1 MKKLLLLVALPF
13 IFAFT
18 FLPQGNSYDSTVE
31 TDQFKPIFI
40 NSVKLDGEMGRR
52 IDVTINNNLLVLDAD
67 KDFLLPFEARK
78 GFGGGYIGL
87 GKLIDATATL
97 AANTKDSRVIA
108 LKEHLVNHVLG
119 HQEADGY
126 VGLFPAPNRMG
137 KLWDI
142 HEVQYIAW
150 GLLRDFELF
159 GKQESLTGARKVAD
173 YLILNWQKLPPNWNE
188 GGVAPHV
195 AVTGLERT
203 MLALHRVT
211 GEKKY
216 LDFVCQTRKLPEWDL
231 PIIVGRQPG
240 IEGHMYAYL
249 SRTLALLELYRET
262 GDNQLMRVP
271 KRATDFM
278 LNNDGLML
286 TGSGG
291 QWEIWTNDQDGRG
304 ALGETC
310 ATAYQIR
317 IYDAMLRQ
325 KGESFWGDLMERTI
339 FNTLFAAQSPNGR
352 QIRYFAPTEGKR
364 EYHPDDIYCCPNNY
378 RRIIAEL
385 PAFVYYTTDK
395 GVAVNLYTA
404 SKAELTLQK
413 GQKLV
418 LQQETAYP
426 SDGKVKLK
434 LSMTKPTKF
443 ELKLRIPGWAA
454 ETKVAVNGQNVSQ
467 QIRTGE
473 YLPIEREWKTGD
485 VVTLDMPM
493 PFRLIEGRQRQAG
506 RVAIMRGPMVYCL
519 NPSQNEKF
527 KGLDG
532 IELSR
537 IILDPSTMTLVPDS
551 TLRPDGTA
559 CKVKG
564 WKASFGMSV
573 PPHQF
578 ELTLKEFPDPDGQ
591 QTYFSLS
598 DMKPAVPDEL
608 FR

>member
-1 MKKLLLLVALPF
+1 MKKFLWLAILLVF
-13 IFAFT
+13 HAFT
-18 FLPQGNSYDSTVE
+18 VLSHGNMPESAVK
-31 TDQFKPIFI
+31 TDQFTPLTIS
-40 NSVKLDGEMGRR
+40 SVKLDGELGRR
-52 IDVTINNNLLVLDAD
+52 IDVTVNNNLLVLDAD
-67 KDFLLPFEARK
+67 KDFLLPFGARK
-78 GFGGGYIGL
+78 GFGGGYVGL
-87 GKLIDATATL
+87 GKLIDATSTL
-97 AANTKDSRVIA
+97 AAYTKNPRVTT
-108 LKEHLVNHVLG
+108 LREHLIHHVLE
-119 HQEADGY
+119 HQETDGY
-126 VGLFPAPNRMG
+126 VGLFPAPDRMG

-159 GKQESLTGARKVAD
+159 GQQESLTGARKIAD

-203 MLALHRVT
+203 MLALHRIT

-231 PIIVGRQPG
+231 PVIIGRRPG

-249 SRTLALLELYRET
+249 ARTLALMELYRGT

-271 KRATDFM
+271 YKATDFM
-278 LNNDGLML
+278 LHNNGLML

-325 KGESFWGDLMERTI
+325 KGESLWGDLMERTI

-385 PAFVYYTTDK
+385 PTFVYYNTDN

-404 SKAELTLQK
+404 SSAELTLQS
-413 GQKLV
+413 GQKLG
-418 LQQETAYP
+418 LQQVTDYP
-426 SDGKVKLK
+426 SDGKVILQVS
-434 LSMTKPTKF
+434 LTKPSKF
-443 ELKLRIPGWAA
+443 VLKLRIPGWAA
-454 ETKVAVNGQNVSQ
+454 ESKVAVNGQNEIR
-467 QIRTGE
+467 QIKTGE
-473 YLPIEREWKTGD
+473 FLSIEREWKAGD

-493 PFRLIEGRQRQAG
+493 PFRLIEGRQRQTG
-506 RVAIMRGPMVYCL
+506 RVAIVRGPLVYCL
-519 NPSQNEKF
+519 NPSQKEKL

-537 IILDPSTMTLVPDS
+537 IILDPSTMTLVPDN
-551 TLRPDGTA
+551 TVRPGGTA
-559 CKVKG
+559 CKVKA

-573 PPHQF
+573 PPHEF
-578 ELTLKEFPDPDGQ
+578 ELTLKEFPDPEGQ

>member
-404 SKAELTLQK
+404 SKAEL
-413 GQKLV
+413 
-418 LQQETAYP
+418 
-426 SDGKVKLK
+426 D
-434 LSMTKPTKF
+434 
-443 ELKLRIPGWAA
+443 R
-454 ETKVAVNGQNVSQ
+454 
-467 QIRTGE
+467 
-473 YLPIEREWKTGD
+473 
-485 VVTLDMPM
+485 
-493 PFRLIEGRQRQAG
+493 
-506 RVAIMRGPMVYCL
+506 
-519 NPSQNEKF
+519 
-527 KGLDG
+527 
-532 IELSR
+532 
-537 IILDPSTMTLVPDS
+537 
-551 TLRPDGTA
+551 
-559 CKVKG
+559 
-564 WKASFGMSV
+564 KAHV
-573 PPHQF
+573 
-578 ELTLKEFPDPDGQ
+578 
-591 QTYFSLS
+591 
-598 DMKPAVPDEL
+598 
-608 FR
+608 

>member
-339 FNTLFAAQSPNGR
+339 FNTPLPLNR
-352 QIRYFAPTEGKR
+352 Q
-364 EYHPDDIYCCPNNY
+364 
-378 RRIIAEL
+378 
-385 PAFVYYTTDK
+385 
-395 GVAVNLYTA
+395 
-404 SKAELTLQK
+404 
-413 GQKLV
+413 
-418 LQQETAYP
+418 
-426 SDGKVKLK
+426 
-434 LSMTKPTKF
+434 M
-443 ELKLRIPGWAA
+443 
-454 ETKVAVNGQNVSQ
+454 
-467 QIRTGE
+467 
-473 YLPIEREWKTGD
+473 
-485 VVTLDMPM
+485 
-493 PFRLIEGRQRQAG
+493 EGR
-506 RVAIMRGPMVYCL
+506 
-519 NPSQNEKF
+519 
-527 KGLDG
+527 
-532 IELSR
+532 
-537 IILDPSTMTLVPDS
+537 
-551 TLRPDGTA
+551 
-559 CKVKG
+559 
-564 WKASFGMSV
+564 
-573 PPHQF
+573 
-578 ELTLKEFPDPDGQ
+578 
-591 QTYFSLS
+591 
-598 DMKPAVPDEL
+598 
-608 FR
+608 

>member
-1 MKKLLLLVALPF
+1 
-13 IFAFT
+13 
-18 FLPQGNSYDSTVE
+18 
-31 TDQFKPIFI
+31 
-40 NSVKLDGEMGRR
+40 
-52 IDVTINNNLLVLDAD
+52 
-67 KDFLLPFEARK
+67 
-78 GFGGGYIGL
+78 
-87 GKLIDATATL
+87 
-97 AANTKDSRVIA
+97 
-108 LKEHLVNHVLG
+108 
-119 HQEADGY
+119 
-126 VGLFPAPNRMG
+126 MG

-142 HEVQYIAW
+142 HEMQYIAW
-150 GLLRDFELF
+150 GLLRNYEMF
-159 GKQESLTGARKVAD
+159 GQQESLTGAQKVAD
-173 YLILNWQKLPPNWNE
+173 YLILNWKKLPPNWNE
-188 GGVAPHV
+188 GGVAQHV

-216 LDFVCQTRKLPEWDL
+216 LDFVCQTRNLPQWDL
-231 PIIVGRQPG
+231 PIIFGRRPG

-249 SRTLALLELYRET
+249 ARTLALLDLYRET
-262 GDNQLMRVP
+262 GDQQLMRVP
-271 KRATDFM
+271 YRATEFM
-278 LNNDGLML
+278 LHKEGLML

-310 ATAYQIR
+310 ATAYQLR

-325 KGESFWGDLMERTI
+325 KGESNWGDLMERTI
-339 FNTLFAAQSPNGR
+339 YNTLFAAQSPDGR

-378 RRIIAEL
+378 RRIIGEL
-385 PAFVYYTTDK
+385 PTFVYYTTEN

-404 SKAELTLQK
+404 SRAELTIRN

-426 SDGKVKLK
+426 SDGKVKLQVS
-434 LSMTKPTKF
+434 LTKPSKF
-443 ELKLRIPGWAA
+443 VLKLRIPGWAA
-454 ETKVAVNGQNVSQ
+454 ETKVAVNGQNVTR
-467 QIRTGE
+467 QIRSGE
-473 YLPIEREWKTGD
+473 FLEIEREWKAGD

-506 RVAIMRGPMVYCL
+506 RIAIMRGPVVYCL
-519 NPSQNEKF
+519 NPSQNEKL

-537 IILDPSTMTLVPDS
+537 IILDPSTMTMIPDN
-551 TLRPDGTA
+551 TIRPDGTA

-564 WKASFGMSV
+564 WRASFGMAV
-573 PPHQF
+573 PPHEF
-578 ELTLKEFPDPDGQ
+578 ELTFREFPDPEGK
-591 QTYFSLS
+591 QTYFSLGDLKS
-598 DMKPAVPDEL
+598 AVPDEL